1 MTVPKNDT
9 QRVKIYTTR
18 WCGDCRMAKAVLD
31 QASVDY
37 EEFDIDR
44 DPAAVATVIEI
55 NGGYQAVPTI
65 VLPDGR
71 VLVEPS
77 RRQLLAAL
85 GLEHLNRMRYD
96 Y

>member
-1 MTVPKNDT
+1 M
-9 QRVKIYTTR
+9 RRLKIYTTR

-31 QASVDY
+31 QAGVDY
-37 EEFDIDR
+37 DEFDIDR
-44 DPAAVATVIEI
+44 DPAAVATVLAI
-55 NGGYQAVPTI
+55 NGGYHSVPTI

-85 GLEHLNRMRYD
+85 GLEHLHRSGSIQPPG
-96 Y
+96 

>member
-9 QRVKIYTTR
+9 RRLRIYTAR

-31 QASVDY
+31 QAGVDY
-37 EEFDIDR
+37 EEFDR
-44 DPAAVATVIEI
+44 DPAAVATVLAI
-55 NGGYQAVPTI
+55 NGGFTVVPTI

-85 GLEHLNRMRYD
+85 GLEHLNRSGWIQRP
-96 Y
+96 